1 MVKLLILNK
10 MEINNKTK
18 LIRYLILIWFSL
30 QAVFMFFWP
39 IFLYYDNGI
48 KFYEMFA
55 LGCLILPSSIS
66 IIVNNNLVRKIAI
79 CFLWVYSIF
88 LAFFW
93 HISYSSR
100 QPKTYGCFSAYNYH
114 DCKYCVANSKM
125 VVSGIIIDRHWM
137 NKCRA
142 YLLE

>member
-88 LAFFW
+88 FAFFGTLGNLVA
-93 HISYSSR
+93 S
-100 QPKTYGCFSAYNYH
+100 PKPM
-114 DCKYCVANSKM
+114 VAL
-125 VVSGIIIDRHWM
+125 VLTIIMIV
-137 NKCRA
+137 NIV
-142 YLLE
+142 LLILKWWYQA

>member
-39 IFLYYDNGI
+39 IYLYYCNGF

-55 LGCLILPSSIS
+55 LGCLILLSSIS

-79 CFLWVYSIF
+79 CFLWVYSICF
-88 LAFFW
+88 AFFGTLG
-93 HISYSSR
+93 ILVAS
-100 QPKTYGCFSAYNYH
+100 PKPMLALVLTFIMIVNIVLLFLEWYH
-114 DCKYCVANSKM
+114 S
-125 VVSGIIIDRHWM
+125 
-137 NKCRA
+137 
-142 YLLE
+142 

>member
-30 QAVFMFFWP
+30 QAVFMLFWP
-39 IFLYYDNGI
+39 IYLNNGF

-55 LGCLILPSSIS
+55 LGCLILLSSIS

-79 CFLWVYSIF
+79 CFLWVYSICF
-88 LAFFW
+88 AFFGTLG
-93 HISYSSR
+93 ILVAS
-100 QPKTYGCFSAYNYH
+100 PKPMLALVLTFIMIVNI
-114 DCKYCVANSKM
+114 V
-125 VVSGIIIDRHWM
+125 
-137 NKCRA
+137 
-142 YLLE
+142 LLILKWWYQA

>member
-39 IFLYYDNGI
+39 IYLYYDNGI

-88 LAFFW
+88 FAFFGTLGDLVA
-93 HISYSSR
+93 S
-100 QPKTYGCFSAYNYH
+100 PKPMLALVLTFIMIVNI
-114 DCKYCVANSKM
+114 V
-125 VVSGIIIDRHWM
+125 
-137 NKCRA
+137 
-142 YLLE
+142 LLILKWWYQA

>member
-39 IFLYYDNGI
+39 IYLYYCNGF

-55 LGCLILPSSIS
+55 LGCLILLSSIS
-66 IIVNNNLVRKIAI
+66 VIVNNNLVRKISI
-79 CFLWVYSIF
+79 CFLWVYSICF
-88 LAFFW
+88 AFFGTLGNLVA
-93 HISYSSR
+93 S
-100 QPKTYGCFSAYNYH
+100 PKPMLALVLTFIMIVNIVLLFLEWYH
-114 DCKYCVANSKM
+114 S
-125 VVSGIIIDRHWM
+125 
-137 NKCRA
+137 
-142 YLLE
+142 

>member
-79 CFLWVYSIF
+79 CFLWVYSISF
-88 LAFFW
+88 AFFGTL
-93 HISYSSR
+93 SNLVAS
-100 QPKTYGCFSAYNYH
+100 PKPMLALVLTFIMIVNI
-114 DCKYCVANSKM
+114 V
-125 VVSGIIIDRHWM
+125 
-137 NKCRA
+137 
-142 YLLE
+142 LLILKWWYQA

>member
-66 IIVNNNLVRKIAI
+66 IIVNNVSSMKITKR
-79 CFLWVYSIF
+79 L
-88 LAFFW
+88 
-93 HISYSSR
+93 
-100 QPKTYGCFSAYNYH
+100 
-114 DCKYCVANSKM
+114 
-125 VVSGIIIDRHWM
+125 
-137 NKCRA
+137 
-142 YLLE
+142 